1 MVVFKTEFSLE
12 DFAEF
17 EENGQS
23 PFMDRSKLAE
33 LANSIVQISSAS
45 ILSSS
50 LGASAKEFLPAVK
63 NIAEGHWT
71 SSPSEG
77 SSNSSAQ
84 EADATGEFNTESVMK
99 YLFNLSE
106 EYQSMM
112 INVLEATEHT
122 IQKNHKRSLKRAKER
137 EFKVG
142 DKVLFQNLC
151 SEGLHFSKPVP
162 FQPLNVVGNI
172 KEVLPGGM
180 YKVECEGQLIT
191 KSIFSGQMV
200 LFKEK
205 QDVLP
210 LPETSP
216 KLSLLNLHNFFS
228 DFGLTVRKEM

>member
-63 NIAEGHWT
+63 KIAEGHWT
-71 SSPSEG
+71 SSSSEG
-77 SSNSSAQ
+77 SSNS

-122 IQKNHKRSLKRAKER
+122 IKKNHKRSLKRAKER

-142 DKVLFQNLC
+142 DKVLFQNPC

-162 FQPLNVVGNI
+162 FQPLNVVRNI

-216 KLSLLNLHNFFS
+216 KISLLNLHNFFS
-228 DFGLTVRKEM
+228 DFSLTVRKEM

>member
-1 MVVFKTEFSLE
+1 ME

-33 LANSIVQISSAS
+33 LANSIVQISSES
-45 ILSSS
+45 ILLSS
-50 LGASAKEFLPAVK
+50 LGASSKELLTGVNK
-63 NIAEGHWT
+63 RVEGHWT
-71 SSPSEG
+71 SSSSEG

-84 EADATGEFNTESVMK
+84 EADATGEFHTESVMK

-122 IQKNHKRSLKRAKER
+122 IQKNHKQSRKRAKER

-142 DKVLFQNLC
+142 DKVLFQNPC

-162 FQPLNVVGNI
+162 FQPLNVVRNI

-180 YKVECEGQLIT
+180 YKVEVECKGQLIT

-210 LPETSP
+210 LS
-216 KLSLLNLHNFFS
+216 
-228 DFGLTVRKEM
+228 

>member
-63 NIAEGHWT
+63 NRAVGHWT
-71 SSPSEG
+71 SLSSEG

-84 EADATGEFNTESVMK
+84 EADATGEFNTESIMK
-99 YLFNLSE
+99 YLLNLSE

-142 DKVLFQNLC
+142 DKVLFQNPC

-210 LPETSP
+210 FPETSP
-216 KLSLLNLHNFFS
+216 TLSLLNLYNFIS
-228 DFGLTVRKEM
+228 DFGPTVRKEM